1 MRPKLP
7 VSIFDTR
14 DFPDKDKYES
24 FRDSISVVFDVEG
37 AEKAPSFEASLKT
50 YLLQEIILIETY
62 TSVEQSFK
70 RTAQAIAKDSL
81 DHYLIQIFHEGYTTA
96 TRTKDEIICDL
107 GKIIVIDTSR
117 PWEAYNGAFKNVTL
131 TVPRRLLA
139 PRLVDADA
147 HHGQIL
153 DPAKSPFA
161 RVLYDYLISMQSAV
175 REMTAYEASSL
186 TSPSLELLSAAMN
199 HSRGQGLKTDEVEM
213 SLNYSMR
220 LRVKQFIESNLSN
233 SKLSSELIA
242 AQCGLSRSYLYRLFP
257 KSHGGVMSYARE
269 RRMNLALRRLTTFSG
284 HSESVAEV
292 AYHTGFESESSF
304 TRAFKS
310 YYLMTPREA
319 RKTLSN
325 QGSRIRE
332 GGEKGRIWEQWYRE
346 L

>member
-1 MRPKLP
+1 MRSKLP
-7 VSIFDTR
+7 ASIFDTR
-14 DFPDKDKYES
+14 DFLDKDKYES
-24 FRDSISVVFDVEG
+24 FKDSISVVFDVEG
-37 AEKAPSFEASLKT
+37 AEKAANFEASIKT
-50 YLLQEIILIETY
+50 YLMRELMLIEASTNA
-62 TSVEQSFK
+62 EQLFK
-70 RTAQAIAKDSL
+70 RTAQAIAKDGL
-81 DHYLIQIFHEGYTTA
+81 DHYLIQIFYEGYTAA
-96 TRTKDEIICDL
+96 TRSKNEIVCDF

-117 PWEAYNGAFKNVTL
+117 PWEAFNGAFKNLTL

-139 PRLVDADA
+139 PRLIDADA

-161 RVLYDYLISMQSAV
+161 QVFYDYLISMKNSVDKMSACEV
-175 REMTAYEASSL
+175 TCL
-186 TSPSLELLSAAMN
+186 TDPGLDLLSAAMN
-199 HSRGQGLKTDEVEM
+199 HALGHGLKSDEVEG

-233 SKLSSELIA
+233 SKLCAELIA
-242 AQCGLSRSYLYRLFP
+242 AQCGVSRSYLYRLFP

-269 RRMNLALRRLTTFSG
+269 RRMNLALRRLTTFSE

-292 AYHTGFESESSF
+292 AYATGFESESSF

-319 RKTLSN
+319 RKAFEHKGLNSCEN
-325 QGSRIRE
+325 SER
-332 GGEKGRIWEQWYRE
+332 GRIWEQWFRE